1 MGMSDAFVSA
11 ELLAEAIDE
20 GLAGTRSQDEALAAY
35 TQRRDAATANG
46 FRLTLRT
53 AALEAVSDPL
63 LRYYARAA
71 TEPEQIRLVLGALG
85 GTLPFEDVYSRRR
98 IESTLA

>member
-1 MGMSDAFVSA
+1 VNGSA
-11 ELLAEAIDE
+11 QTD
-20 GLAGTRSQDEALAAY
+20 AGTRSQDETLAAY
-35 TQRRDAATANG
+35 AQSRDAATANG
-46 FRLTLRT
+46 FLLTLRT

-85 GTLPFEDVYSRRR
+85 GTLPVEDVYSRGR